1 MEGGPPGFPRD
12 FSCPVVLKN
21 TGQEGP
27 RSFAYEAVTLSG
39 GPFQGPSARAGLGDF
54 PAGDT
59 ARPTCVLQPPL
70 GIGPCAVTFPA
81 GLGSPPFARRY

>member
-12 FSCPVVLKN
+12 FSCPVVLKI

-54 PAGDT
+54 PAVTRSGLPVPYNPRRAL
-59 ARPTCVLQPPL
+59 ARVPL
-70 GIGPCAVTFPA
+70 PSLRV
-81 GLGSPPFARRY
+81 